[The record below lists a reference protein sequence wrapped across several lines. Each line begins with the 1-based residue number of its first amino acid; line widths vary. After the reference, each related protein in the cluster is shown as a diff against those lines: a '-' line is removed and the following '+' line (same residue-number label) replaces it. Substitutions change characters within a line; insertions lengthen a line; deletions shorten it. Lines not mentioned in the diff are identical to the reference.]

1 MKDVVAHV
9 EPPLLVAGVLPPE
22 LGDLGAGF
30 EQAAGVGAHAL
41 ERTDAKFVMLR
52 RSPEEATLHPVAAR
66 VLRMAT
72 DHHRRRTRTQG
83 EGRKVL
89 EQIHDRRVFGEQPLD
104 GRLMDLAGAFAI
116 DDKGVIDLA
125 SLNHRACDLNAVEKA
140 QARVRN
146 VEVHAGRR
154 KPQQV
159 VHGDRARRL
168 EPLTAHARIDH
179 QPDAASIDTRRR
191 ERLLAR
197 HRCRLHERHTLGPLA
212 ALADTGERL
221 EQALGRSRAL
231 VERRQTLINL
241 GRGYDLGRIARLDRH
256 DGDVVETES
265 GIPKH
270 SRIFLSRPMNK
281 RGYCPKRDLCCQ

>member
-1 MKDVVAHV
+1 MEDVVAHV

-30 EQAAGVGAHAL
+30 EQPAGVGAHTL
-41 ERTDAKFVMLR
+41 ERTDAQLVMLR
-52 RSPEEATLHPVAAR
+52 RSPEEATLHPVATR

-83 EGRKVL
+83 EGCEVL
-89 EQIHDRRVFGEQPLD
+89 EQILDRRVLRQQLLD
-104 GRLMDLAGAFAI
+104 GRLMDLAGAFTI

-125 SLNHRACDLNAVEKA
+125 GLDHRPRDLNAVEKA
-140 QARVRN
+140 QACVRD

-154 KPQQV
+154 EPQQV

-168 EPLTAHARIDH
+168 EPFTAHARIDD

-191 ERLLAR
+191 KRLLAR
-197 HRCRLHERHTLGPLA
+197 HRRCLHERDTLGPLA
-212 ALADTGERL
+212 ALADPGERF

-231 VERRQTLINL
+231 VERRQTLVDL
-241 GRGYDLGRIARLDRH
+241 GRGHDLGGIARLNRNNR
-256 DGDVVETES
+256 DVVETEG

-270 SRIFLSRPMNK
+270 SRIFLSRPMGAVGEF
-281 RGYCPKRDLCCQ
+281 RP